1 MIIPVGTHK
10 IALWSDMKQMETL
23 SLHARLISIFTIM
36 FATKHVSNVSNK
48 LAKNYI
54 LKSKK
59 P

>member
-1 MIIPVGTHK
+1 
-10 IALWSDMKQMETL
+10 MKQMETL